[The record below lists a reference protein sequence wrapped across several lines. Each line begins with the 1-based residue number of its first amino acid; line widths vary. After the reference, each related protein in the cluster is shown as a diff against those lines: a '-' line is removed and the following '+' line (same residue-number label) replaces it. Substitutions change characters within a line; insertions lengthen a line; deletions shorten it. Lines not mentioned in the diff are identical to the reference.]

1 MKKKNIII
9 LLIAAI
15 LILIIAVILLTKNIN
30 LSKNKITILD
40 ATYSCEA
47 IPEGFYE
54 DDTYI
59 YSFPCPKSTSVF
71 VKLSDGNKMLVK
83 TALEEEKVTIS
94 ELESAGLEFT
104 KRHK

>member
-9 LLIAAI
+9 LIISAI
-15 LILIIAVILLTKNIN
+15 LILIIAIILLTKNIN

-40 ATYSCEA
+40 ATYSCES
-47 IPEGFYE
+47 ITEDFYE

-59 YSFPCPKSTSVF
+59 YSFPCKKSTSVF
-71 VKLSDGNKMLVK
+71 VKLPDGNKMLVK
-83 TALEEEKVTIS
+83 TALEEEKVTVS
-94 ELESAGLEFT
+94 SLEEAGLEFT